1 MENRKQAVFD
11 AGRQVQIR
19 LQGTGGAKTVRVRF
33 PSDEEWV
40 ERQRRRKVIVKQL
53 GRGVSET
60 TIPDSAEADAALL
73 AKIRVPEENAPEVDA
88 FEASRIIE
96 QLSQAEVDDVV
107 QVGDAFRVTLRVLG
121 GTVAH
126 ILKMPSAKD
135 VFEYRRGFARV
146 LDLPYNRQELIINL
160 APAGALFKKL
170 LESSEGYAGDVPI
183 IHQAVAVKAAI
194 DALDGAFQE
203 SGDPN

>member
-1 MENRKQAVFD
+1 MFD
-11 AGRQVQIR
+11 AKQPITIHLRTPDGV
-19 LQGTGGAKTVRVRF
+19 KPVRVRF
-33 PSDEEWV
+33 PSDEEWLD
-40 ERQRRRKVIVKQL
+40 RQKKRKVIVKQL

-60 TIPDSAEADAALL
+60 AIPDSADADAALL
-73 AKIRVPEENAPEVDA
+73 ARIRVPEENAPEIDA

-96 QLSQAEVDDVV
+96 QLSQADVDDVV
-107 QVGDAFRVTLRVLG
+107 QVGDGFRVTLRVLG
-121 GTVAH
+121 GTVTH
-126 ILKMPSAKD
+126 LLKMPSAKD

-170 LESSEGYAGDVPI
+170 LETTEGYSSEVPI
-183 IHQAVAVKAAI
+183 IHQAVAVKATI

-203 SGDPN
+203 TGDPN

>member
-1 MENRKQAVFD
+1 MFD
-11 AGRQVQIR
+11 AKQPITIHLRTPEGV
-19 LQGTGGAKTVRVRF
+19 KPVRVRF
-33 PSDEEWV
+33 PTDEEWID
-40 ERQRRRKVIVKQL
+40 RQKKRKVIVKQL

-73 AKIRVPEENAPEVDA
+73 AKIRLPEENAHEVDA

-96 QLSQAEVDDVV
+96 QLSQTDVDDVV
-107 QVGDAFRVTLRVLG
+107 QQGDAFRVTLRVLG
-121 GTVAH
+121 GTVNH
-126 ILKMPSAKD
+126 TLRMPSAKD
-135 VFEYRRGFARV
+135 AFEYRRGFARV

-160 APAGALFKKL
+160 APAAALFKKL
-170 LESSEGYAGDVPI
+170 LESSEGYAGEAPI

>member
-1 MENRKQAVFD
+1 MFD
-11 AGRQVQIR
+11 AKQPITIHLRTPDGVKSIC
-19 LQGTGGAKTVRVRF
+19 VRF
-33 PSDEEWV
+33 PTDEEWID
-40 ERQRRRKVIVKQL
+40 RQKKRKVIVKQL

-73 AKIRVPEENAPEVDA
+73 AKIRLPEESAPEVDA

-96 QLSQAEVDDVV
+96 QLSQSDVDDVV
-107 QVGDAFRVTLRVLG
+107 QEGDAFRVMLRVPG
-121 GTVAH
+121 GSVAH
-126 ILKMPSAKD
+126 ILKMPSARD

-146 LDLPYNRQELIINL
+146 LDLPYNRQELTINL
-160 APAGALFKKL
+160 APAAALFKKL
-170 LESSEGYAGDVPI
+170 LESSEGYTGDVPI

-194 DALDGAFQE
+194 DALDGMFQE

>member
-1 MENRKQAVFD
+1 METNEAVFD
-11 AGRQVQIR
+11 AARPIAIHVRTPAGV
-19 LQGTGGAKTVRVRF
+19 KTVRVRF
-33 PSDEEWV
+33 PTDEEWID
-40 ERQRRRKVIVKQL
+40 RQKKRKVIVKQL

-73 AKIRVPEENAPEVDA
+73 VKIRVPEENAPAVDA
-88 FEASRIIE
+88 FEASRVIE
-96 QLSQAEVDDVV
+96 QLSQADVDDVV
-107 QVGDAFRVTLRVLG
+107 QEGDAFRVTLRVLG
-121 GTVAH
+121 GTVSH
-126 ILKMPSAKD
+126 VLRMPSAKD

-170 LESSEGYAGDVPI
+170 LESSEGYSGDVPI
-183 IHQAVAVKAAI
+183 VHQAVAVKAAI

-203 SGDPN
+203 TGDPN